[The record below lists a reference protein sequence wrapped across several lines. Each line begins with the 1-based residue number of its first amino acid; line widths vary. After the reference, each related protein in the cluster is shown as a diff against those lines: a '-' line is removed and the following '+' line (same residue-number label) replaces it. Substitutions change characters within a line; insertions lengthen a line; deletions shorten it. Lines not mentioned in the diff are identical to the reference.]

1 MAGSTRDLVI
11 REARR
16 LFAEQG
22 YEATSV
28 ADIQA
33 AAGLAP
39 GSGALYKHFVS
50 KRALL
55 EAVLESGAGTEIV
68 PEPLPRDPEQA
79 LQLIGRHLLGPATS
93 LTRVDEALAEWLR
106 AEVRA
111 GHLRDHDCDAVA
123 VALVGALAHRRTAAA
138 LLDTAPAA
146 TSDDERLL
154 AAWVDLALAAL
165 DPRRDLL
172 DEVGPTPPP
181 GAAAAAAG

>member
-1 MAGSTRDLVI
+1 MAGATREVVL

-16 LFAEQG
+16 LFAERG

-39 GSGALYKHFVS
+39 GSGALYKHFPS

-55 EAVLESGAGTEIV
+55 DAVLAGEATAAAL
-68 PEPLPRDPEQA
+68 PEHLPRDAEQA
-79 LQLIGRHLLGPATS
+79 LQLIGRHLLGSATP
-93 LTRVDEALAEWLR
+93 LTRADEALAGWLR

-111 GHLRDHDCDAVA
+111 GRLRDHDCDAVA

-138 LLDTAPAA
+138 LLDTTPA
-146 TSDDERLL
+146 TSPEDDRLL
-154 AAWVDLALAAL
+154 AAWVDLALTAL

-172 DEVGPTPPP
+172 DEVGPMPPR
-181 GAAAAAAG
+181 GEAAAPAE